1 MLNGLGAG
9 IYVVSSGQISNSS
22 VPNNT
27 ALRVLSSSGRS
38 QFSFYCLSNSTSD
51 EFIPSILYQYGR
63 IYPNRTENNVEV
75 SQSLFGLYVSG
86 NSYSFSQLRG
96 IYTCDIADS
105 NGEVIQLSIG
115 AYHSIGKL
123 NHLVK
128 TVLIE
133 LSIFLGTPSLYSRTY
148 TSHIEDAAT
157 DVLITVNCLTQS
169 YPPSTIVWSRNGV
182 EIPVDDRK
190 YIAYQTVTNNRYYSY
205 YQNSLVVQDVVGIVN
220 RPIYTCDVKN
230 AAGSQ
235 RGTVHIP
242 TISVTLSLAGYFA

>member
-9 IYVVSSGQISNSS
+9 IYVVSSGQTSNSS

-27 ALRVLSSSGRS
+27 ALQFMPSGNS

-51 EFIPSILYQYGR
+51 EFLPSILYRYRR
-63 IYPNRTENNVEV
+63 IYPNRTENYVEV
-75 SQSLFGLYVSG
+75 SQSMLGLYVSG
-86 NSYSFSQLRG
+86 NSYSSSELQG
-96 IYTCDIADS
+96 VYTCDIADS

-115 AYHSIGKL
+115 AYHSIGKF

-190 YIAYQTVTNNRYYSY
+190 YIAYQAVTNNRYYSY